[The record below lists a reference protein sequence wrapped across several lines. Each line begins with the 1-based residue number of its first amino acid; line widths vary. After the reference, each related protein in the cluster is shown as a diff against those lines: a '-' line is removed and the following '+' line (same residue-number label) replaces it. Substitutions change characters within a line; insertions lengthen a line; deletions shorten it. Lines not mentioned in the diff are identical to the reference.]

1 MRPSQLVL
9 QILVLQFQ
17 FVHSNVQ
24 GLRLKSF
31 LVFPWALS
39 LLKLGQEA
47 LLSLLHL
54 IGHLFDLLVLLLS
67 QFLFSLK
74 FLFHHFVLA
83 LQLLE
88 VLNLLLEHDVLP
100 LFVHIF

>member
-1 MRPSQLVL
+1 M
-9 QILVLQFQ
+9 VLQFQ
-17 FVHSNVQ
+17 FVHSYAQ
-24 GLRLKSF
+24 GLGIKSF
-31 LVFPWALS
+31 LVLPRALS
-39 LLKLGQEA
+39 LLQLGQEA

-88 VLNLLLEHDVLP
+88 VLNLFLEHDVLP
-100 LFVHIF
+100 LLVQLLQ